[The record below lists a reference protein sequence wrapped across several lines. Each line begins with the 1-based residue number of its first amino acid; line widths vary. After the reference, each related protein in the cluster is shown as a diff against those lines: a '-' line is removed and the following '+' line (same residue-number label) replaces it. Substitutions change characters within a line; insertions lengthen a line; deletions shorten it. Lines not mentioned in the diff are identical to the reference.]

1 MTNEELN
8 TKLYEKMFEEQ
19 EKYRDWLLSLPPAE
33 ILNHTYEYTMRE
45 DILLA
50 LEYHS
55 LSDKQ
60 CRALLK
66 SPCPLEDVFKDFEKQ
81 ETDHV
86 ENIRDTIECRANN
99 VIREDFKKRQ
109 AER

>member
-1 MTNEELN
+1 
-8 TKLYEKMFEEQ
+8 
-19 EKYRDWLLSLPPAE
+19 
-33 ILNHTYEYTMRE
+33 MRE

-60 CRALLK
+60 CRALFK
-66 SPCPLEDVFKDFEKQ
+66 SSCPLEDVFKDFEKR
-81 ETDHV
+81 ETDHM
-86 ENIRDTIECRANN
+86 ENIRDTIECRANH